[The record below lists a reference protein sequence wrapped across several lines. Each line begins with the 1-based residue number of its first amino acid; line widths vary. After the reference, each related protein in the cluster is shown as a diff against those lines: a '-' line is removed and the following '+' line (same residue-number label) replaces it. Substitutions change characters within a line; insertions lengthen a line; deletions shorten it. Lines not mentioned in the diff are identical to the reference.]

1 MPKFNRRSTIYKEI
15 EKFKDYELFI
25 GIIYEMYLRHM
36 VYINNIEND
45 NVVDYINKL
54 RNEQYKNINNS
65 QNVHFSTQEV
75 TIDKVILYKSNYEIF
90 TLADV
95 IYNIYPSLYN
105 EQSYHNGINKMS
117 LNNFLEMIKDDN
129 HIFNEA
135 YFYNK
140 EQNQYIKLTK
150 PFITDEVKKQFYM
163 TTKTFDIK
171 YCRPVIYHTDH
182 KIINL
187 NNINLSLSNQDICSY
202 LDILRRE
209 IPNTDEKILSTSVQ
223 KYIKFEPN
231 GTIPEKSNFEVT
243 GRMKNSKKMAD
254 LFFIYDVLEFDKR
267 KTKAKRIDYIQTRIH
282 FNNNDDKQI
291 ISIQTINNYY
301 GLAKKLIKKGHF
313 IYLHN
318 ENLTNKFEFDSYEDI
333 EDELELDRLEAEL
346 FDELED

>member
-1 MPKFNRRSTIYKEI
+1 MAKFKRTDSIYKEI
-15 EKFKDYELFI
+15 EEFKDYELFI
-25 GIIYEMYLRHM
+25 GIIYEMYIRHN
-36 VYINNIEND
+36 VFINKVKKCD
-45 NVVDYINKL
+45 VVEYMNKL
-54 RNEQYKNINNS
+54 RDEQYKNINNS

-105 EQSYHNGINKMS
+105 EQSYHNGVNKMS
-117 LNNFLEMIKDDN
+117 LNNFLEMIKNDN
-129 HIFNEA
+129 YIFNEA
-135 YFYNK
+135 FFYNK
-140 EQNQYIKLTK
+140 EQNKYIKITK
-150 PFITDEVKKQFYM
+150 SFITNEVKNQLYM

-243 GRMKNSKKMAD
+243 GRMKNSKKMAN
-254 LFFIYDVLEFDKR
+254 LFFIYDVLEFDER
-267 KTKAKRIDYIQTRIH
+267 KTKTKRKDYIQKRI
-282 FNNNDDKQI
+282 FNCNSPESMV
-291 ISIQTINNYY
+291 SIQTINSYY
-301 GLAKKLIKKGHF
+301 ELAKKLIQTGQF
-313 IYLHN
+313 IYLYN
-318 ENLTNKFEFDSYEDI
+318 KNYYENINV
-333 EDELELDRLEAEL
+333 EDELEDDVDGELE
-346 FDELED
+346 DELED